1 MKTAY
6 LTKLILRTL
15 LTANIII
22 TVLVWFYFIAE
33 NSLNQHDLLNVFAP
47 TDTNKIVAT
56 ILCIA
61 YLLISIVMYEFVIVQ
76 FDQADTLKEIL
87 KELKLSRELKKMDDM
102 ESAKEDARID
112 FSKVR

>member
-1 MKTAY
+1 MKTTY
-6 LTKLILRTL
+6 LTKLILRSL
-15 LTANIII
+15 LTVNIII
-22 TVLVWFYFIAE
+22 TVLIWFYFIAT
-33 NSLNQHDLLNVFAP
+33 NSLNEHELLNVFAP
-47 TDTNKIVAT
+47 TDANKVVAT

-102 ESAKEDARID
+102 ESAKEDAKID